1 MALEHPGAEARLAAQ
16 IARAGGAC
24 VRAALDAP
32 REVTHKGAVDL
43 VTAVDLASEAAI
55 RAACAAATPEIPV
68 LAEEGGGAVGARTRW
83 VVDPLDGTTNFVHGY
98 PAFCVSVAL
107 EVDGVLHAGC
117 VYDPLRDEAYLA
129 QRGGGAR
136 CGGQALA
143 VSSTPDVDRA
153 LLLTGFAYDRRER
166 AAWYLAFVQAFL
178 ERSQGIRRAG
188 SAALDLCAIAAG
200 RADGYW
206 EFNLQPWDVAA
217 GALLVAEAGGVVTAP
232 DGGPLALS
240 RPHILATNGRVHAEM
255 REILVGLL
263 SSRGGP

>member
-1 MALEHPGAEARLAAQ
+1 MGLEHPGAEARLAAQ
-16 IARAGGAC
+16 VARAGGAC
-24 VRAALDAP
+24 VRAALGAP
-32 REVTHKGAVDL
+32 RDVTHKGAVDL
-43 VTAVDLASEAAI
+43 VTSVDLASEAAI
-55 RAACAAATPEIPV
+55 RAACAAATPDIPV

-107 EVDGVLHAGC
+107 EVDGALHAGC
-117 VYDPLRDEAYLA
+117 VYDPLRDEAWVA
-129 QRGGGAR
+129 QRGLGAR
-136 CGGQALA
+136 LGGVPLA
-143 VSSTPDVDRA
+143 VSATPRLDDA
-153 LLLTGFAYDRRER
+153 LLLTGFAYDRRTR

-188 SAALDLCAIAAG
+188 SAALDLCAVAAG

-217 GALLVAEAGGVVTAP
+217 GALLVAEAGGQVGAP
-232 DGGPLALS
+232 DGGPLSLA